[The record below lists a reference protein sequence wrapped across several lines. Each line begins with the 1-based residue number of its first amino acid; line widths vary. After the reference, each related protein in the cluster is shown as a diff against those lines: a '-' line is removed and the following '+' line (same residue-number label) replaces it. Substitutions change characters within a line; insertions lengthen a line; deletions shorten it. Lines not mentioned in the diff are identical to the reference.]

1 MKGGLRTVCVY
12 SGSSDKIGPGY
23 LRSAQAMG
31 VALAERGLNVV
42 FGGSRTGLMGALA
55 DAALAGGAHVIGVL
69 PREFNTRALAHAG
82 LSELRLVDTMHERKA
97 LMASLADAF
106 IALPGGF
113 GTLEELFE
121 ILTWAQL
128 GHHRHP
134 VGLLNV
140 AGYYDLL
147 LAMVER
153 AAAEGFVYEEHR
165 ELLLTSADPATL
177 IDRLENYEPPAGL
190 ERWMQRREE
199 EA

>member
-1 MKGGLRTVCVY
+1 
-12 SGSSDKIGPGY
+12 
-23 LRSAQAMG
+23 
-31 VALAERGLNVV
+31 
-42 FGGSRTGLMGALA
+42 
-55 DAALAGGAHVIGVL
+55 
-69 PREFNTRALAHAG
+69 
-82 LSELRLVDTMHERKA
+82 
-97 LMASLADAF
+97 
-106 IALPGGF
+106 
-113 GTLEELFE
+113 
-121 ILTWAQL
+121 
-128 GHHRHP
+128 

>member
-1 MKGGLRTVCVY
+1 
-12 SGSSDKIGPGY
+12 
-23 LRSAQAMG
+23 
-31 VALAERGLNVV
+31 
-42 FGGSRTGLMGALA
+42 
-55 DAALAGGAHVIGVL
+55 
-69 PREFNTRALAHAG
+69 
-82 LSELRLVDTMHERKA
+82 
-97 LMASLADAF
+97 MASLADAF

-140 AGYYDLL
+140 AGYYDSM
-147 LAMVER
+147 LAMIER

-165 ELLLTSADPATL
+165 QLLLTSADPKTL
-177 IDRLENYEPPAGL
+177 VDRLENYEPPAGL

-199 EA
+199 KA

>member
-12 SGSSDKIGPGY
+12 SGSSDKIGPAY

-31 VALAERGLNVV
+31 EALAQRGLDVV

-55 DAALAGGAHVIGVL
+55 DAALAAGAKVIGVL
-69 PREFNTRALAHAG
+69 PREFNTLALAHAG
-82 LSELRLVDTMHERKA
+82 LSELRLVETMHERKA

-165 ELLLTSADPATL
+165 QLLLTSADPATL